1 VMSFVDSEKFDSL
14 MSLVLSLMP
23 DAIFDESSD
32 GEIIISTGLKL
43 DLKDKIL

>member
-1 VMSFVDSEKFDSL
+1 MRVVDSEKFDSL

-43 DLKDKIL
+43 DLTKEIV

>member
-1 VMSFVDSEKFDSL
+1 MRVVDSGKFDSL

-43 DLKDKIL
+43 DLTEEVV